1 MQRSQLC
8 PASRVNC
15 VTDCGNAV
23 PFSIFCIVCCVCCPA
38 FHQADVTVSEL
49 VRVVG
54 KAMLLHLPQLVQQP
68 GFSALWVAV
77 LNSLAAAAAA
87 GPEGLN
93 DASAAALQNLI
104 IMLHEMV
111 SGSGTV
117 GGVGCCLQDV
127 EQRACACSLLTMLPC
142 PHSHLLCHT
151 SSKHGTTG
159 LALVIRAGFVFSG
172 GETSSISTC
181 PP

>member
-1 MQRSQLC
+1 M
-8 PASRVNC
+8 
-15 VTDCGNAV
+15 
-23 PFSIFCIVCCVCCPA
+23 
-38 FHQADVTVSEL
+38 SEL

-111 SGSGTV
+111 SGQWDSV
-117 GGVGCCLQDV
+117 GWLLFAGRRAA
-127 EQRACACSLLTMLPC
+127 RACACSLLTMLPC
-142 PHSHLLCHT
+142 PHSHLLCRHT

-159 LALVIRAGFVFSG
+159 VSLVLRAGFVFSLEG
-172 GETSSISTC
+172 GERVNMPARSIVGIACMLRAKGFVPLHVSAAGH
-181 PP
+181 PAPRLE

>member
-1 MQRSQLC
+1 M
-8 PASRVNC
+8 
-15 VTDCGNAV
+15 
-23 PFSIFCIVCCVCCPA
+23 
-38 FHQADVTVSEL
+38 

-111 SGSGTV
+111 SWGGQRLNLYTLMDAVLLLKTCV
-117 GGVGCCLQDV
+117 GNR
-127 EQRACACSLLTMLPC
+127 EY
-142 PHSHLLCHT
+142 
-151 SSKHGTTG
+151 
-159 LALVIRAGFVFSG
+159 
-172 GETSSISTC
+172 
-181 PP
+181 

>member
-1 MQRSQLC
+1 M
-8 PASRVNC
+8 
-15 VTDCGNAV
+15 
-23 PFSIFCIVCCVCCPA
+23 
-38 FHQADVTVSEL
+38 TVSEL

-68 GFSALWVAV
+68 GFAALWVAV

-111 SGSGTV
+111 SV
-117 GGVGCCLQDV
+117 WQDAFGGWGEGLGQ
-127 EQRACACSLLTMLPC
+127 
-142 PHSHLLCHT
+142 
-151 SSKHGTTG
+151 HGTTG
-159 LALVIRAGFVFSG
+159 VVGKVG
-172 GETSSISTC
+172 GGTV
-181 PP
+181 

>member
-1 MQRSQLC
+1 ML
-8 PASRVNC
+8 PTIA
-15 VTDCGNAV
+15 
-23 PFSIFCIVCCVCCPA
+23 
-38 FHQADVTVSEL
+38 QAEVTVSEL

-111 SGSGTV
+111 SRGTSAKRGLYANRRGR
-117 GGVGCCLQDV
+117 GG
-127 EQRACACSLLTMLPC
+127 A
-142 PHSHLLCHT
+142 
-151 SSKHGTTG
+151 G
-159 LALVIRAGFVFSG
+159 LACEEA
-172 GETSSISTC
+172 
-181 PP
+181 

>member
-1 MQRSQLC
+1 M
-8 PASRVNC
+8 
-15 VTDCGNAV
+15 
-23 PFSIFCIVCCVCCPA
+23 
-38 FHQADVTVSEL
+38 TVSEL

-68 GFSALWVAV
+68 GFAALWVAV

-111 SGSGTV
+111 GMRQDGFKGGGALSRGCRATGVVAKVDGGTV
-117 GGVGCCLQDV
+117 CLV
-127 EQRACACSLLTMLPC
+127 
-142 PHSHLLCHT
+142 
-151 SSKHGTTG
+151 K
-159 LALVIRAGFVFSG
+159 V
-172 GETSSISTC
+172 
-181 PP
+181 